1 MMEVGEEALCLL
13 TVPEVAT
20 RLRLSEVTVW
30 RLIRTCGRTRT
41 RERAWSRSSPAARRR
56 VPPEAVA
63 GLPRRNVLE
72 ESRQGAA

>member
-1 MMEVGEEALCLL
+1 MMEVGEEALYLL

-30 RLIRTCGRTRT
+30 RLIRAWRENPGTGLESVKSGR
-41 RERAWSRSSPAARRR
+41 SRR

-63 GLPRRNVLE
+63 AYKAKLLE